1 MSIIRFYVCV
11 QCTAVRCARRGMQ
24 GWGLRCA
31 RNRTRAR
38 RVHARTKT
46 RFNSRVQLYLISPFS
61 MCCLCSYPPPSSS
74 PPLPHTLSAHGIDA
88 GQFYAQERVFVNRFN
103 EVGLPSAVARLEAAV
118 GAPIQLQC
126 DLVSVLGQCSLQSR
140 RLPTVKT
147 IVTRTKYSEKA
158 VIVAGKGLGVAKETA
173 KLALGAAQATYARPV
188 ETPLSNQESARGH

>member
-1 MSIIRFYVCV
+1 MRE
-11 QCTAVRCARRGMQ
+11 
-24 GWGLRCA
+24 
-31 RNRTRAR
+31 
-38 RVHARTKT
+38 K
-46 RFNSRVQLYLISPFS
+46 
-61 MCCLCSYPPPSSS
+61 
-74 PPLPHTLSAHGIDA
+74 PHTGAQSACSSENAILFAGPIIFDFAVFCVLFVFLPAPLLLPTLTLFAHWIVA

-188 ETPLSNQESARGH
+188 ENPP